1 MVLLIDNF
9 DSFTYNIFQYIR
21 KLGQQVEVRRND
33 AVRTAEIEKMAPSHI
48 IISPGPGRPENA
60 GIALEVI
67 RSFKG
72 RIPILGG
79 CLGHQAI
86 GAAFGGDIVLAPE
99 IFHGK
104 PSEIHHDGKSI
115 YNGVKSPFTAV
126 RYHSLIIKRP
136 TLPAELEITAWTD
149 EGIIMGVRHRQYSI
163 EGVQFHP
170 ESIGTKVG
178 LQLLD
183 NFLNNRPE
191 KNLIQTA
198 IKRICGGQGLNSEEA
213 EKVMDEI
220 TSGEASPAQI
230 AGFLTALA
238 MKGEEVQEI
247 IGCARVMRRK
257 ATPIAK
263 PAGRIVVD
271 TCGTGGDCSG
281 TFNISSAAAFVAA
294 GAGVT
299 VAKHGNRSVT
309 SRCGSADLFE
319 ALGVNITA
327 PPEVMVRALEQAGI
341 AFLFAPKLHQS
352 MKHAVPVRREIGI
365 RTIFNILGPLANPAG
380 ADAQIIGVFSEAI
393 MEKIAKTLI
402 GLGTARAFVVHGS
415 DGLDEITLT
424 GPTRVM
430 EVRDGWI
437 RQYDIQPGQFG
448 LAQATAEELKGGDLH
463 SNCEIVLSVLNGE
476 KGPCRDAVVLNAAAA
491 IYLGGMA
498 ADLVQGVKMAA
509 AAIDSGAARNK
520 LQQLIGISN
529 G

>member
-21 KLGQQVEVRRND
+21 KLGQPAEVRRNN
-33 AVRTAEIEKMAPSHI
+33 AVSIGEIEKMAPSHI
-48 IISPGPGRPENA
+48 IISPGPGRPEQA

-67 RSFKG
+67 RHFKG
-72 RIPILGG
+72 KIPILGV

-86 GAAFGGDIVLAPE
+86 GAAFGSDIVPAPE

-104 PSEIHHDGKSI
+104 FSEVHHDGKSI
-115 YNGVKSPFTAV
+115 YNGLANPFKAV

-136 TLPAELEITAWTD
+136 TLSAELEITAWTD
-149 EGIIMGVRHRQYSI
+149 EGVIMGVRHRQYSI

-170 ESIGTKVG
+170 ESIGTRAG

-183 NFLNNRPE
+183 NFLTHRPE

-198 IKRICGGQGLNSEEA
+198 IKRVSSGLGLHVEEA

-220 TSGEASPAQI
+220 TSGDASPAQI

-238 MKGEEVQEI
+238 LKGEEVEEI
-247 IGCARVMRRK
+247 IGFARVMRRK

-263 PAGRIVVD
+263 PAGRVVVD
-271 TCGTGGDCSG
+271 TCGTGGDSSG

-327 PPEVMVRALEQAGI
+327 PPEVMTRALEEVGI
-341 AFLFAPKLHQS
+341 AFLFAPKLHPS

-365 RTIFNILGPLANPAG
+365 RTVFNILGPLASPAG

-393 MEKIAKTLI
+393 MEKIAKALI
-402 GLGTARAFVVHGS
+402 GLGIAKAMVVHGS

-424 GPTRVM
+424 GSTRVL

-437 RQYDIQPGQFG
+437 RRYDIQPRQFG
-448 LAQATAEELKGGDLH
+448 LALATAEELKGGDLH
-463 SNCEIVLSVLNGE
+463 GNCEIVLDVLHGE
-476 KGPCRDAVVLNAAAA
+476 KGPRRDAVVFNAAAA
-491 IYLGGMA
+491 IYLSGLA
-498 ADLVQGVKMAA
+498 TDLGQGVQMAKSS
-509 AAIDSGAARNK
+509 IDSGAALEK
-520 LQQLIGISN
+520 LRQLIEISN
-529 G
+529 A